1 LGAKELQ
8 DLSPVETRVLKDK
21 VVTSAELGD
30 STDVYIE
37 CLDAKKLG
45 HQVVDDDL
53 GPSGILVDFSVSASV
68 KSSDEDV
75 AMYGKAKECLDEVS
89 AVEAVWILQNQPS
102 QSDIEKAQNDF
113 VACVRLAGVSLD
125 PNATMAD
132 AGAAARQLISGGH
145 VDVSTPHGR
154 KVAAV
159 SECLTTLTRSTQIA
173 LPGLDQALKSLDTG
187 GW

>member
-8 DLSPVETRVLKDK
+8 HLSPVEKRVLKDK
-21 VVTSAELGD
+21 VVTSAELGE
-30 STDVYIE
+30 STRVYIE
-37 CLDAKKLG
+37 CLDANKLG

-53 GPSGILVDFSVSASV
+53 GPSGILVDFEVTANV
-68 KSSDEDV
+68 KSSDED
-75 AMYGKAKECLDEVS
+75 ASMDAKARTCLGEVS
-89 AVEAVWILQNQPS
+89 AVEAVWMLQNQPS

-113 VACVRLAGVSLD
+113 VACMRRAGVSLS

-145 VDVSTPHGR
+145 VDASTPRGR
-154 KVAAV
+154 QLAAV
-159 SECLTTLTRSTQIA
+159 SECLTTITRSTQLA
-173 LPGLDQALKSLDTG
+173 LPGLDQALKSLDTS